1 MKIKCVFCRLH
12 IVGSYFFNPF
22 SQTLLI
28 GVFRPFTLKVI
39 IDIVGLISTLFV
51 KEPSIHC
58 TYSLLP
64 FKNILHSFLL
74 SSLTLMSILYDFI
87 FSLLLAYQFFFWKKN
102 YGWLGVCNIHLQLIY
117 VHFQITLFHFIDS
130 AGTLNRV
137 FPIPPSCSL

>member
-1 MKIKCVFCRLH
+1 MKIKCVSCRLH

-28 GVFRPFTLKVI
+28 DVFRPFTLKVI
-39 IDIVGLISTLFV
+39 IDIVGLSTLFV

-87 FSLLLAYQFFFWKKN
+87 FSLLLEYQFLEKKN

-117 VHFQITLFHFIDS
+117 VHFQITLFHFTDS
-130 AGTLNRV
+130 AGT
-137 FPIPPSCSL
+137 S